1 MPEQPGLPIGGPSQ
15 SGGNNPM
22 QAAAMQRV
30 RGGVMSAGTD
40 PNQLP
45 QGQTPQLAGQGSGV
59 GQLLAQALQLFVQGG
74 ANPTDT
80 EQIRQFFE
88 QFVAI
93 AEESK
98 RDMASNAAV
107 GGRPM
112 GAGTAPAAPQPGPLP
127 PSH

>member
-1 MPEQPGLPIGGPSQ
+1 MGGPSQ

-30 RGGVMSAGTD
+30 RGGVISAGTD

-45 QGQTPQLAGQGSGV
+45 QGQIPQGAGQGSGV

-74 ANPTDT
+74 ANPADT
-80 EQIRQFFE
+80 EQIKQFFE

-93 AEESK
+93 AEESQ

-127 PSH
+127 PSP